1 MIKVLGF
8 ALYGPLA
15 ASTRYRLAQYVPG
28 LAQLGIDLEIVFL
41 LGDDYLRER
50 FSGRSIPFSAI
61 VNSYLARLIDLSRQ
75 SNYDMMILYCE
86 LFPLLPGWVERSL
99 IRKPY
104 IYDFDDAFYLKYRTG
119 RMAALSPI
127 LGRKFDKIV
136 GEATV
141 VTPGNKVLAEYAM
154 SHNPET
160 KFLPTVLDTERYI
173 PQPEK
178 RGTEVF
184 TVGWIGSPSTA
195 PYLGELVA
203 PLSTIGQ
210 QGPVKF
216 IVIGGKAPIVPN
228 VTVIEVEWN
237 EDTEVDLINSF
248 DVGLMPLPNDEWAR
262 GKCAFKLIQYM
273 ACAVPVIGSPVGA
286 NLEVVRHDWGLMATT
301 ESEWVNALI
310 TLRDAPAR
318 RKTMGQEGRKQV
330 IQQYSLQ
337 KNLPVLANII
347 HKIVGRD

>member
-1 MIKVLGF
+1 M
-8 ALYGPLA
+8 
-15 ASTRYRLAQYVPG
+15 
-28 LAQLGIDLEIVFL
+28 
-41 LGDDYLRER
+41 
-50 FSGRSIPFSAI
+50 
-61 VNSYLARLIDLSRQ
+61 
-75 SNYDMMILYCE
+75 
-86 LFPLLPGWVERSL
+86 
-99 IRKPY
+99 
-104 IYDFDDAFYLKYRTG
+104 
-119 RMAALSPI
+119 
-127 LGRKFDKIV
+127 
-136 GEATV
+136 
-141 VTPGNKVLAEYAM
+141 
-154 SHNPET
+154 
-160 KFLPTVLDTERYI
+160 
-173 PQPEK
+173 
-178 RGTEVF
+178 
-184 TVGWIGSPSTA
+184 
-195 PYLGELVA
+195 
-203 PLSTIGQ
+203 
-210 QGPVKF
+210 KF

-301 ESEWVNALI
+301 EGEWVNALI

-347 HKIVGRD
+347 HKIVGKD